1 MFHTCREGQ
10 RPFRKS
16 ALSSCLSGPDPV
28 RVLRA
33 LLAADPHSMRE
44 LTQRCAEAQKQVS
57 SSAGLS
63 QVAVL

>member
-1 MFHTCREGQ
+1 
-10 RPFRKS
+10 
-16 ALSSCLSGPDPV
+16 V